1 MVLRVA
7 RFNPATDKQPR
18 FQDYVIPAGMA
29 EQNTVLSLLQYIYDN
44 VDHTL
49 AYRGPCGRGVCG
61 TCTMRMNGR
70 PGLSCMRRPEGDLM
84 TIEPLARVPVLR
96 DLACDM
102 QTRGRAQGPP
112 T

>member
-7 RFNPATDKQPR
+7 RFNPATDKGPR
-18 FQDYVIPAGMA
+18 FQEYVIPPGMA

-49 AYRGPCGRGVCG
+49 AYRGPCGRSFCG
-61 TCTMRMNGR
+61 TCTVRMNGR
-70 PGLSCMRRPEGDLM
+70 PGLSCMRRAEGDVM
-84 TIEPLARVPVLR
+84 TIEPLSRVPVLR

-102 QTRGRAQGPP
+102 QTRKKA
-112 T
+112 